1 MQGNTLNDRKHLLE
15 KLGINTSD
23 ETEIIHSVLLYLIR
37 AMDIIYGQ
45 SVHEGCYVEN
55 MRRAQQAVKD
65 LFKAPVQVYPSK

>member
-1 MQGNTLNDRKHLLE
+1 MTNPAPFFAVICSICGKRVNVKTDKTDQD
-15 KLGINTSD
+15 
-23 ETEIIHSVLLYLIR
+23 
-37 AMDIIYGQ
+37 GQ